1 MKPPKKINI
10 STKKQFNTKNKPE
23 KVETAAEKDI
33 KFLSAQKE

>member
-10 STKKQFNTKNKPE
+10 STKKQFNTKGKTDHE

-33 KFLSAQKE
+33 KFLSA